1 MKKNSRGFTLMETLI
16 VSTFVIGTLVYLF
29 VQFSNIKKTYDVSF
43 KRDTISGIYYTK
55 NIISYLEK
63 IDIKD
68 ITNVLETKTYVEIEN
83 CSFTVS
89 FENYCTELMTLAGVK
104 KAIVTKDDL
113 TDLKTELKSS
123 TTNPFSEGM
132 YQYILSMST
141 PKIEKNRVIIE
152 FNDGTFASLQMK

>member
-1 MKKNSRGFTLMETLI
+1 MKKNRQGFTLMETLI

-43 KRDTISGIYYTK
+43 KRDTIPGLYYTQ
-55 NIISYLEK
+55 NIVSYLEK
-63 IDIKD
+63 VD
-68 ITNVLETKTYVEIEN
+68 ITNITNALETNEYVEIET
-83 CSFTVS
+83 CTFTTS
-89 FENYCTELMTLAGVK
+89 LESYCTELMKLANVK

-113 TDLKTELKSS
+113 TNLKTELES
-123 TTNPFSEGM
+123 TSTNPFSEGM
-132 YQYILSMST
+132 YQYILSLST